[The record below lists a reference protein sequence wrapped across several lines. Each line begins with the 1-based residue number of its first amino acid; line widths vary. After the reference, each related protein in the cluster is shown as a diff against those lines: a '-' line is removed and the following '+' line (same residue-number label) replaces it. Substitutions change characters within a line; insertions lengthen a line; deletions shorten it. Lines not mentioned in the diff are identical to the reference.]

1 MKKGALI
8 LVFLFLRFSIG
19 LVAQPLTVLE
29 GLHFNSKILGL
40 EVPFSVC
47 LPQDYDQSK
56 ASYPVT
62 YLLHGLGDDASS
74 WLEYG
79 RIAQF
84 AEQAV
89 AKKEAVS
96 MIFVMPAAY
105 RTYYVNDYKHSFDYE
120 DMFVQELVPYI
131 DSLFRTKTG
140 SSNRALMGYS
150 MGGFGAFSLHL
161 RHPDVFG
168 AAVPLS
174 MSVRTD
180 AQYMEEDAR
189 GWDEQWGRLFG
200 GVGLTGAARLTDEY
214 KTYSPFYALEKL
226 TPAQKS
232 KLNLLMINGDEEE
245 TLCRSNEELYVLM
258 HQLSIPHTYR
268 VVDGG
273 HSFQVWR
280 AALPGALGFI
290 SDFFEGVPNR
300 DSSETL
306 IKTVGRNTADLQT
319 IHLEGID
326 IKAFLP
332 EGFFA
337 GNRKY
342 PVIYFSGPFT
352 TDEMQLLGTTTATMI
367 HENEVAPVILAFLP
381 QGSFNQMETLIPAL
395 EKEWRIREGHR
406 MRAIAAYQKEA
417 LNAIE
422 ACKSLKFSTLILL
435 DATFTKDDLL
445 KQNVES
451 IFSNH
456 ESRIFQLAPNRGKS
470 IEGNSFLHVLLRE
483 NKIQHEFRLVPSKGG
498 LTSFSP
504 YLPEV
509 LTYTINRFHR

>member
-140 SSNRALMGYS
+140 NSNRALMGYS

-214 KTYSPFYALEKL
+214 KNYSPFYALEKL

-280 AALPGALGFI
+280 AAFPGALGFI

-306 IKTVGRNTADLQT
+306 IKTVGMNTADLQT

-352 TDEMQLLGTTTATMI
+352 TDEMQLLGTTTANMI

-417 LNAIE
+417 LNAFE

-451 IFSNH
+451 IFSSH
-456 ESRIFQLAPNRGKS
+456 ETRIFQLAPNRGKS

-483 NKIQHEFRLVPSKGG
+483 KKIQHEFRLVPSKGG

>member
-1 MKKGALI
+1 MKKGILI
-8 LVFLFLRFSIG
+8 LVLLFLRLSIG
-19 LVAQPLTVLE
+19 LVAQPITVWE

-79 RIAQF
+79 RIAQY
-84 AEQAV
+84 ADQAV
-89 AKKEAVS
+89 ANKKAVP

-105 RTYYVNDYKHSFDYE
+105 RTYYVNDYNHSFNYE
-120 DMFVQELVPYI
+120 NMFVQELVPYI
-131 DSLFRTKTG
+131 DSLYRTKTG
-140 SSNRALMGYS
+140 PNNRALMGYS

-200 GVGLTGAARLTDEY
+200 AVGLTGAARLTDGY
-214 KTYSPFYALEKL
+214 KNYSPFYALEKL
-226 TPAQKS
+226 THEQKS

-245 TLCRSNEELYVLM
+245 TLCRSNEELFVLM

-300 DSSETL
+300 GSSEAL
-306 IKTVGRNTADLQT
+306 IKTIGTSA
-319 IHLEGID
+319 IHLQDIHIEGFD
-326 IKAFLP
+326 IKAILP
-332 EGFFA
+332 DGYTA

-342 PVIYFSGPFT
+342 PVIYFSGAFT
-352 TDEMQLLGTTTATMI
+352 TDEMQLLGSTTAAMI
-367 HENEVAPVILAFLP
+367 HENEVAPVILVFLP
-381 QGSFNQMETLIPAL
+381 RGGFGQLERLIPAL
-395 EKEWRIREGHR
+395 ENELHIRQGHR
-406 MRAIAAYQKEA
+406 MRAIAAYQEEA

-435 DATFTKDDLL
+435 DAAFTKEELL

-451 IFSNH
+451 VFSSN
-456 ESRIFQLAPNRGKS
+456 ETRIFQLAPNGGKS

-483 NKIQHEFRLVPSKGG
+483 KKIHHEYRLVSSKGG
-498 LTSFSP
+498 LTSFSTH
-504 YLPEV
+504 LPEM